1 MTRGGA
7 LVVVVVLEVLVVVVV
22 ELCAAPAMEGRTAN
36 LGWYSEGVSD
46 VRIRT
51 WGVTM

>member
-1 MTRGGA
+1 MARGGA
-7 LVVVVVLEVLVVVVV
+7 LVVVVVLEVLVVVV